1 MELVKKQIV
10 KQWSGKPVTDQFLI
24 DEDYNVPD
32 NKKDIKKV
40 MISEGE
46 LRIEEI
52 RKVDNYVKV
61 HGKLLFH
68 ILYVTD
74 EAEEKMAELSGQFPF
89 EEMVYTEE
97 ERGDWLIRS
106 TRTDVT
112 AVMIHSRKLNIRTM
126 AEMVLVPET
135 GEEGELTVDVEGVD
149 RCYKKK
155 ADRRVLKMQNTLR
168 DTYRIKEE
176 IRLPKGKENIAALL
190 WTDMKPQRLDTKLVA
205 DSLIVEGELLV
216 FCFYETPDETLN
228 WIEEPVRFE
237 GRIPCPGADETMYH
251 QIDTAFTD
259 ENAEARLDE
268 DGEMRIIGIEASLE
282 VKSVGF

>member
-1 MELVKKQIV
+1 M
-10 KQWSGKPVTDQFLI
+10 
-24 DEDYNVPD
+24 PD

-112 AVMIHSRKLNIRTM
+112 AVMIHSRNSISARWRKWFL
-126 AEMVLVPET
+126 
-135 GEEGELTVDVEGVD
+135 
-149 RCYKKK
+149 Y
-155 ADRRVLKMQNTLR
+155 RRQEKRGN
-168 DTYRIKEE
+168 
-176 IRLPKGKENIAALL
+176 
-190 WTDMKPQRLDTKLVA
+190 
-205 DSLIVEGELLV
+205 
-216 FCFYETPDETLN
+216 
-228 WIEEPVRFE
+228 
-237 GRIPCPGADETMYH
+237 
-251 QIDTAFTD
+251 
-259 ENAEARLDE
+259 
-268 DGEMRIIGIEASLE
+268 
-282 VKSVGF
+282 

>member
-1 MELVKKQIV
+1 MCRI
-10 KQWSGKPVTDQFLI
+10 
-24 DEDYNVPD
+24 
-32 NKKDIKKV
+32 IKGYQKV

-135 GEEGELTVDVEGVD
+135 GEEGELTVDVEG
-149 RCYKKK
+149 R
-155 ADRRVLKMQNTLR
+155 
-168 DTYRIKEE
+168 
-176 IRLPKGKENIAALL
+176 
-190 WTDMKPQRLDTKLVA
+190 
-205 DSLIVEGELLV
+205 
-216 FCFYETPDETLN
+216 
-228 WIEEPVRFE
+228 
-237 GRIPCPGADETMYH
+237 
-251 QIDTAFTD
+251 
-259 ENAEARLDE
+259 
-268 DGEMRIIGIEASLE
+268 
-282 VKSVGF
+282 